1 MKRTLGTLGLALA
14 VFCLGLGTA
23 QAEHADLMK
32 AAQTFQQMVDEGQT
46 ADLMTKIDLYRVAG
60 LSYQPSLVLP
70 MEKILSCK
78 NEEQIRTL
86 AGMYTFDSNYALA
99 MGNGVMAL
107 TTKQFV
113 RDSLLPRLN
122 VSRKLEIEPISQ
134 NLLKRLVENP
144 NDPQIRTQVIAQ
156 ATLNT
161 KRIAELSADPEV
173 MDLVVDTFFGSI
185 IEGLYVACTLA
196 KDAEMTPEMIDLF
209 MEQLNRFESFD
220 TFFHN
225 FKDEQCLAFV
235 EMADRDG
242 LIHTV
247 IDRLSETKGRLT
259 GADIDMFLSL
269 VEPVRAPLAKLCK

>member
-1 MKRTLGTLGLALA
+1 PL
-14 VFCLGLGTA
+14 
-23 QAEHADLMK
+23 
-32 AAQTFQQMVDEGQT
+32 
-46 ADLMTKIDLYRVAG
+46 
-60 LSYQPSLVLP
+60 
-70 MEKILSCK
+70 
-78 NEEQIRTL
+78 
-86 AGMYTFDSNYALA
+86 
-99 MGNGVMAL
+99 
-107 TTKQFV
+107 
-113 RDSLLPRLN
+113 LN